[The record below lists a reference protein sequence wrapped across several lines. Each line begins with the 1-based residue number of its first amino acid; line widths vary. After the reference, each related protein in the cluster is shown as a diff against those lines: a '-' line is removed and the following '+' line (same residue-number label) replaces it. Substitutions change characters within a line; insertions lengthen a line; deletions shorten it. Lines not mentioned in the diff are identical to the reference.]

1 MESTANIILTVLYV
15 ITMLVSLIGNTVL
28 IYIVWKKPE
37 VRSLTSF
44 MFVNM
49 AVADL
54 LVTSVVIPY
63 TISNFYTKGLWP
75 LTGHIG
81 EITCKLVIFVAFFTI
96 NTSILCLTFI
106 AVDRYYAVVHPF
118 RRLLW
123 FRRPKVLTPLV
134 WVMSMTLMS
143 IVPVYIG
150 LFSEN
155 SKVTCGADYTRLG
168 DYWIAFRVV
177 YIYFFVINYLFPTS
191 IISSLYIGTARKLW
205 LHRAPGDVLSQ
216 NRQHQEQIT
225 KRRVV
230 RMLIIVF
237 TSFAFCWLPGQ
248 VFQLLLAST
257 KWAQNFPTV
266 MAVCLW
272 CGYNNSAINPW
283 LYIGMTTNM
292 RKAFYKM
299 IGRGENIS
307 VGNHNFENENEAR
320 PTRRRHETQD
330 ARLY

>member
-1 MESTANIILTVLYV
+1 MESQANIILTVLYV
-15 ITMLVSLIGNTVL
+15 ITMLVSFIGNTLL

-75 LTGHIG
+75 LTGLIG

-134 WVMSMTLMS
+134 WVMSMALMS
-143 IVPVYIG
+143 IVPVYVSLG
-150 LFSEN
+150 LYSKN
-155 SKVTCGADYTRLG
+155 SIMACGTNLTRLG
-168 DYWIAFRVV
+168 DSTTALRGV

-191 IISSLYIGTARKLW
+191 IISTLYIITARKLW
-205 LHRAPGDVLSQ
+205 FHRAPGDVLSQ
-216 NRQHQEQIT
+216 NRQHQEIT

-230 RMLIIVF
+230 RTLIIVF
-237 TSFAFCWLPGQ
+237 TVFALCWLPGQ
-248 VFQLLLAST
+248 VFQLFLAVT
-257 KWAQNFPTV
+257 TWAWKFPSI
-266 MAVCLW
+266 MAACFW

-283 LYIGMTTNM
+283 LYIGMNTNM
-292 RKAFYKM
+292 RNSLSKM
-299 IGRGENIS
+299 TGRGRKFAVFNR
-307 VGNHNFENENEAR
+307 N
-320 PTRRRHETQD
+320 
-330 ARLY
+330 L